1 MVRRLIPARRP
12 PAALTLGLLG
22 ALGMLGAVGVGVG
35 VGSPGSQPG
44 SAGFTPIR
52 AANASPP
59 EATASESSSISS
71 DTPSDAPLD
80 VRIDELITAA
90 ALPPELRVGISV
102 VDLASGDSLYAREA
116 DTALN
121 PASNAKLVTTAA
133 ALARLGPEHRY
144 VTRVWVDASS
154 VENGVVAGKLYFE
167 GGGDPSLVTGEIYEL
182 AGQLQAAGITKIRGP
197 IVVDASRFDHDGLP
211 PGFDQKDEFASHRA
225 PGGAMSVNYNT
236 YEVFARPSETIGAA
250 PVLSVQ
256 PAIPSLVLDASHATT
271 VAGTRNQL
279 WVATEEKNGKT
290 IVSFHGEVGV
300 ANGRSSY
307 RYPISDP
314 SRYAGE
320 LLALALSQRGVKLS
334 KTKIET
340 GEVPRDAELVASFRS
355 ESLSELCRGV
365 NKFSNNFMAEQIL
378 RTLAPGAHATAEAS
392 LEQLRAYT
400 REIGMPQAGLVL
412 GNGSGLYANNLISPR
427 ALTYLLGHVYNDFRY
442 RSDFLASLAIMG
454 ADGTTR
460 SRLQDSDARD
470 WVRVKTGT
478 LDDVSALSGY
488 AGAIGRDPIAF
499 SIIFNGLERKH
510 RGAARGL
517 QDSIAALLA
526 AEAAKT
532 AG

>member
-1 MVRRLIPARRP
+1 MVRRLIPVRRP
-12 PAALTLGLLG
+12 ALALGLLG
-22 ALGMLGAVGVGVG
+22 TLGMLGAVTMGIGPQSA
-35 VGSPGSQPG
+35 SPT
-44 SAGFTPIR
+44 GFTAIR
-52 AANASPP
+52 PAHASPP
-59 EATASESSSISS
+59 KAAASEASPTSSEAV
-71 DTPSDAPLD
+71 SDAPLD
-80 VRIDELITAA
+80 VRIDELIAAA
-90 ALPPELRVGISV
+90 ALPPELRVGISI
-102 VDLASGDSLYAREA
+102 VDLATGDSLYEREA

-144 VTRVWVDASS
+144 VTRVHVDANG
-154 VENGVVAGKLYFE
+154 VENGVVTGKLYLE

-197 IVVDASRFDHDGLP
+197 IVVDATRFDRDGLP

-236 YEVFARPSETIGAA
+236 YEVFARPSEILGAA

-256 PAIPSLVLDASHATT
+256 PAIPSLELDASKAKT
-271 VAGTRNQL
+271 VAGSRNQL
-279 WVATEEKNGKT
+279 WVSTEEKAGKT
-290 IVSFHGEVGV
+290 IVSFHGEVGID
-300 ANGRSSY
+300 NGRSSY

-320 LLALALSQRGVKLS
+320 LLMLALSQRGVKLS
-334 KTKIET
+334 KTKIES
-340 GEVPRDAELVASFRS
+340 GEVPRDAELVATFRS

-378 RTLAPGAHATAEAS
+378 RTLAPGDHATAEAS

-400 REIGMPQAGLVL
+400 QEIGMPQTGLVL

-427 ALTYLLGHVYNDFRY
+427 ALTYLLGHVYSDFRY
-442 RSDFLASLAIMG
+442 RSDYLASLAIMG

-460 SRLQDSDARD
+460 SRLKDSDARD

-488 AGAIGRDPIAF
+488 ASAVGRDPIAF

-510 RGAARGL
+510 RAAARGL

-532 AG
+532 AAN

>member
-1 MVRRLIPARRP
+1 MVRRSIPRRAP
-12 PAALTLGLLG
+12 TATALALGLVGLVG
-22 ALGMLGAVGVGVG
+22 VVAVGLAWPQHDSTDSTVSSIGL
-35 VGSPGSQPG
+35 
-44 SAGFTPIR
+44 R
-52 AANASPP
+52 AVRQASASPP
-59 EATASESSSISS
+59 KTAPSDPSSTTITS
-71 DTPSDAPLD
+71 PDAPLD
-80 VRIDELITAA
+80 VRIDELITLA
-90 ALPPELRVGISV
+90 ALPVELRLGISI
-102 VDLASGDSLYAREA
+102 VDLSTGKSLYEREA

-144 VTRVWVDASS
+144 VTRVWVDKDG
-154 VENGVVAGKLYFE
+154 VEDGVVAGNLYLQ

-225 PGGAMSVNYNT
+225 PGGAMSVNYNS
-236 YEVFARPSETIGAA
+236 YEVFARPSETIGAP

-256 PAIPSLVLDASHATT
+256 PAIPSLVLDASAAKTI
-271 VAGTRNQL
+271 AGNRNQL
-279 WVATEEKNGKT
+279 WVSTEEKAGKT

-300 ANGRSSY
+300 DNGRSSY

-320 LLALALSQRGVKLS
+320 LLALALAQRGVKLT
-334 KTKIET
+334 KTTSES
-340 GEVPRDAELVASFRS
+340 GEVPRGADLVASFRS

-378 RTLAPGAHATAEAS
+378 RTLAPGEHATADAA
-392 LEQLRAYT
+392 LEQLREYT

-412 GNGSGLYANNLISPR
+412 GNGSGLYANNLVSPA
-427 ALTYLLGHVYNDFRY
+427 ALTYLLAHVYGDFRY
-442 RSDFLASLAIMG
+442 RSDFVASLAIMG

-510 RGAARGL
+510 RATARGL
-517 QDSIAALLA
+517 QDAIAELLA

-532 AG
+532 P